1 MDVWKLLHMDTAAV
15 FAEGKTVASNAA
27 ANLFHSRDGSLC
39 LGDKGCV
46 AAQAEVMQ
54 FLGPSSSVP
63 YWLLAIYLV
72 SNMIL
77 NLLNWYWFGK
87 MIETVRKRFEGK
99 PHDEWKHEKEPSEV
113 TRRKSVVEHAAD
125 SLDQDTL
132 SGPKTPGDELSE
144 KAAMSSGVDGAA
156 VVNKRRKD
164 L

>member
-1 MDVWKLLHMDTAAV
+1 ML
-15 FAEGKTVASNAA
+15 SC
-27 ANLFHSRDGSLC
+27 SL
-39 LGDKGCV
+39 GRIK
-46 AAQAEVMQ
+46 
-54 FLGPSSSVP
+54 
-63 YWLLAIYLV
+63 
-72 SNMIL
+72 
-77 NLLNWYWFGK
+77 
-87 MIETVRKRFEGK
+87 
-99 PHDEWKHEKEPSEV
+99 EWKHEKEPSEV